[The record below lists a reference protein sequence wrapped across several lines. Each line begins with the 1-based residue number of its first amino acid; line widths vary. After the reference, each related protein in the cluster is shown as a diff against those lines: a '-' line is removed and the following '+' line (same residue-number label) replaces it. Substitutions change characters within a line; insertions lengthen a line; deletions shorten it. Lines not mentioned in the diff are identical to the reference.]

1 VRMDLRLAQGM
12 GRASQAA
19 RHSELSRAPV
29 VCPFQEGR
37 ILAATGTKSDPKSA
51 AGTVPFCA

>member
-1 VRMDLRLAQGM
+1 MDLRLAQGM